1 MKKYKKLIPIIFV
14 ILFVCCTN
22 VSDTIFERITDGNSR
37 GIEEISEEK
46 ETAETPKEIFEI
58 IPSLFSI
65 SGNSSNPFFVSRFL
79 SGRVA
84 SSLFHF
90 EKVPFWGI
98 PEFIEPFFSTLLA
111 KQKNVES
118 VIEES
123 TTFFPV
129 DDVSAYSAEVS
140 LDKENTTYK
149 GLTTLETNTD
159 ASLSFSLNGE
169 SFEEYTEPIEI
180 TEPTVITVKTEG
192 KNTPKFLL
200 SSTFSYTIEK
210 NP

>member
-14 ILFVCCTN
+14 ILIVCCTN

-65 SGNSSNPFFVSRFL
+65 SGNSSNPFMSSRFV
-79 SGRVA
+79 SGRVEH
-84 SSLFHF
+84 SLFHI
-90 EKVPFWGI
+90 EKVQFWDI

-123 TTFFPV
+123 ITFFPV
-129 DDVSAYSAEVS
+129 DDVSVYSSEIS
-140 LDKENTTYK
+140 LDKENTTSK
-149 GLTTLETNTD
+149 GLITLETNTN

-180 TEPTVITVKTEG
+180 TEPTVITVKAEG
-192 KNTPKFLL
+192 KNSPKFLL

-210 NP
+210 DP

>member
-65 SGNSSNPFFVSRFL
+65 SGNSSNPFMSSRFV
-79 SGRVA
+79 SGRVEH
-84 SSLFHF
+84 SLFHI
-90 EKVPFWGI
+90 EKVQFWDI

-123 TTFFPV
+123 ITFFPV
-129 DDVSAYSAEVS
+129 DDVSVYSSEIS
-140 LDKENTTYK
+140 LDKENTTSK
-149 GLTTLETNTD
+149 GLITLETNTN

-180 TEPTVITVKTEG
+180 TEPTVITVKAEG
-192 KNTPKFLL
+192 KNSPKFLL

-210 NP
+210 DP

>member
-14 ILFVCCTN
+14 ILIVCCTN

-65 SGNSSNPFFVSRFL
+65 SGNSSNPFMSSRFV

-84 SSLFHF
+84 PSLFHI
-90 EKVPFWGI
+90 EKVQFWDI

-123 TTFFPV
+123 ITFFPV
-129 DDVSAYSAEVS
+129 DDVSVYSSEIS
-140 LDKENTTYK
+140 LDKENTTSK
-149 GLTTLETNTD
+149 GLITLETNTD

-180 TEPTVITVKTEG
+180 TEPTVITVKAEE

-210 NP
+210 DP

>member
-1 MKKYKKLIPIIFV
+1 MKKYKNLIPIFFV

-46 ETAETPKEIFEI
+46 ETTETSKDIYEI

-65 SGNSSNPFFVSRFL
+65 SGNSSNPFMSSRFV

-84 SSLFHF
+84 PSLFHI
-90 EKVPFWGI
+90 EKVPFWDI
-98 PEFIEPFFSTLLA
+98 QEFIEPFFSALLA
-111 KQKNVES
+111 KQKNVENS
-118 VIEES
+118 IEEGA
-123 TTFFPV
+123 TYFPV
-129 DDVSAYSAEVS
+129 DDVSVYSSEAS
-140 LDKENTTYK
+140 LENTTSK
-149 GLTTLETNTD
+149 GLITLETNTD

-169 SFEEYTEPIEI
+169 SFEEYTEPIVI

-210 NP
+210 DP

>member
-1 MKKYKKLIPIIFV
+1 MKKYKNLIPIFFV

-46 ETAETPKEIFEI
+46 ETTETSKDIYGI

-65 SGNSSNPFFVSRFL
+65 SGNSSNPFMSSRFV

-84 SSLFHF
+84 PSLFHI
-90 EKVPFWGI
+90 EKVPFWDI
-98 PEFIEPFFSTLLA
+98 PEFIEPFFSALLA
-111 KQKNVES
+111 KQKNVENS
-118 VIEES
+118 IEEGA
-123 TTFFPV
+123 TYFPV
-129 DDVSAYSAEVS
+129 DDVSVYSSEAS
-140 LDKENTTYK
+140 LENTTSK
-149 GLTTLETNTD
+149 RLITLETNTD
-159 ASLSFSLNGE
+159 VSLSFSLNGE
-169 SFEEYTEPIEI
+169 SFEEYTEPIVI

-210 NP
+210 DP

>member
-14 ILFVCCTN
+14 ILIVCCTN

-65 SGNSSNPFFVSRFL
+65 SGNSSNPFMSSRFV

-84 SSLFHF
+84 PSLFHI
-90 EKVPFWGI
+90 EKVPFWDI
-98 PEFIEPFFSTLLA
+98 PEFIEPFFSALLA
-111 KQKNVES
+111 KQKNVENS
-118 VIEES
+118 IEEGA
-123 TTFFPV
+123 TYFPV
-129 DDVSAYSAEVS
+129 DDVSVYSSEAS
-140 LDKENTTYK
+140 LENTTSK
-149 GLTTLETNTD
+149 GLITLETNTD

-192 KNTPKFLL
+192 KNSPKFLL

-210 NP
+210 DP

>member
-1 MKKYKKLIPIIFV
+1 MKKYKNLIPIFFV

-46 ETAETPKEIFEI
+46 ETTETSKDIYGI

-65 SGNSSNPFFVSRFL
+65 SGNSSNPFMSSRFV

-84 SSLFHF
+84 PSLFHI
-90 EKVPFWGI
+90 EKVPFWDI
-98 PEFIEPFFSTLLA
+98 QEFIEPFFSALLA
-111 KQKNVES
+111 KQKNVENS
-118 VIEES
+118 IEEGA
-123 TTFFPV
+123 TYFPV
-129 DDVSAYSAEVS
+129 DDVSVYSSEAS
-140 LDKENTTYK
+140 LENTTSK
-149 GLTTLETNTD
+149 GLITLETNTD
-159 ASLSFSLNGE
+159 VSLSFSLNGE
-169 SFEEYTEPIEI
+169 SFEEYTEPIVI

-210 NP
+210 DP

>member
-65 SGNSSNPFFVSRFL
+65 SGNSSNPFMSSRFV
-79 SGRVA
+79 SGRVEH
-84 SSLFHF
+84 SLFHI
-90 EKVPFWGI
+90 EKVQFWDI

-123 TTFFPV
+123 ITFFPV
-129 DDVSAYSAEVS
+129 DDVSVYSSEIS
-140 LDKENTTYK
+140 LDKENTTSK
-149 GLTTLETNTD
+149 GLITLESNTD

-180 TEPTVITVKTEG
+180 TEPTVITVKAEG
-192 KNTPKFLL
+192 KNSPKFLL

-210 NP
+210 DP

>member
-1 MKKYKKLIPIIFV
+1 MKKYKNLIPIFFV

-65 SGNSSNPFFVSRFL
+65 SGNSSNPFMSSRFV

-84 SSLFHF
+84 PSLFHI
-90 EKVPFWGI
+90 EKVPFWDI
-98 PEFIEPFFSTLLA
+98 PEFIEPFFSALLA
-111 KQKNVES
+111 KQKNVENS
-118 VIEES
+118 IEEGA
-123 TTFFPV
+123 TYFPV
-129 DDVSAYSAEVS
+129 DDVSVYSSEAS
-140 LDKENTTYK
+140 LENTTSK
-149 GLTTLETNTD
+149 GLITLETNTD

-180 TEPTVITVKTEG
+180 TEPTVITVKAEE

-210 NP
+210 DP

>member
-1 MKKYKKLIPIIFV
+1 MKKYKNLIPIFFV

-65 SGNSSNPFFVSRFL
+65 SGNSSNPFMSSRFV

-84 SSLFHF
+84 PSLFHI
-90 EKVPFWGI
+90 EKVPFWDI
-98 PEFIEPFFSTLLA
+98 QEFIEPFFSALLA
-111 KQKNVES
+111 KQKNVENS
-118 VIEES
+118 IEEGA
-123 TTFFPV
+123 TYFPV
-129 DDVSAYSAEVS
+129 DDVSVYSSEAS
-140 LDKENTTYK
+140 LENTTSK
-149 GLTTLETNTD
+149 GLITLETNTD

-180 TEPTVITVKTEG
+180 TEPTVITVKAEE

-210 NP
+210 DP

>member
-1 MKKYKKLIPIIFV
+1 MKKYKNLIPIFFV

-22 VSDTIFERITDGNSR
+22 VSDTIVERITDDNSR

-65 SGNSSNPFFVSRFL
+65 SGNSSNPFMSSRFV
-79 SGRVA
+79 SGRVEH
-84 SSLFHF
+84 SLFHI
-90 EKVPFWGI
+90 EKVQFWDI

-123 TTFFPV
+123 ITFFPV
-129 DDVSAYSAEVS
+129 DDVSVYSSEIS
-140 LDKENTTYK
+140 LDKENTTSK
-149 GLTTLETNTD
+149 GLITLETNTD

-180 TEPTVITVKTEG
+180 TEPTVITVKAEE

-210 NP
+210 DP

>member
-1 MKKYKKLIPIIFV
+1 MKKYKNLIPIFFV

-46 ETAETPKEIFEI
+46 ETTETSKDIYEI

-65 SGNSSNPFFVSRFL
+65 SGNSSNPFMSSRFV

-84 SSLFHF
+84 PSLFHI
-90 EKVPFWGI
+90 EKVPFWDI
-98 PEFIEPFFSTLLA
+98 PEFIEPFFSALLA
-111 KQKNVES
+111 KQKNVENS
-118 VIEES
+118 IEEGA
-123 TTFFPV
+123 TYFPV
-129 DDVSAYSAEVS
+129 DDVSVYSSEAS
-140 LDKENTTYK
+140 LENTTSK
-149 GLTTLETNTD
+149 GLITLETNTD
-159 ASLSFSLNGE
+159 VSLSFSLNGE
-169 SFEEYTEPIEI
+169 SFEEYTEPIVI

-210 NP
+210 DP

>member
-1 MKKYKKLIPIIFV
+1 MKKYKNLIPIFFV
-14 ILFVCCTN
+14 ILIVCCTN

-46 ETAETPKEIFEI
+46 ETAETSKDIYEI

-65 SGNSSNPFFVSRFL
+65 SGSSSNPFMSSRFVS
-79 SGRVA
+79 GHVED
-84 SSLFHF
+84 SLFHI
-90 EKVPFWGI
+90 EKVPFWDI
-98 PEFIEPFFSTLLA
+98 PEFIEPFFSALLA
-111 KQKNVES
+111 KQKNVENS
-118 VIEES
+118 IEEGA
-123 TTFFPV
+123 TYFPV
-129 DDVSAYSAEVS
+129 DDVSVYSSEAS
-140 LDKENTTYK
+140 LENTTSK
-149 GLTTLETNTD
+149 GLITLETNTD

-169 SFEEYTEPIEI
+169 SFEEYTEPIVI

-210 NP
+210 DP

>member
-1 MKKYKKLIPIIFV
+1 MKKYKNLIPIFFV

-46 ETAETPKEIFEI
+46 ETTETSKDIYGI

-65 SGNSSNPFFVSRFL
+65 SGNSSNPFMSSRFV

-84 SSLFHF
+84 PSLFHI
-90 EKVPFWGI
+90 EKVPFWDI
-98 PEFIEPFFSTLLA
+98 PEFIEPFFSALLA
-111 KQKNVES
+111 KQKNVENS
-118 VIEES
+118 IEEGA
-123 TTFFPV
+123 TYFPV
-129 DDVSAYSAEVS
+129 DDVSVYSSEAS
-140 LDKENTTYK
+140 LENTTSK
-149 GLTTLETNTD
+149 RLITLETNTD
-159 ASLSFSLNGE
+159 VSLSFSLNGE
-169 SFEEYTEPIEI
+169 SFEEYTEPIVI

>member
-14 ILFVCCTN
+14 ILIVCCTN

-65 SGNSSNPFFVSRFL
+65 SGNSSNPFMSSRFV

-84 SSLFHF
+84 PSLFHI
-90 EKVPFWGI
+90 EKVPFWDI
-98 PEFIEPFFSTLLA
+98 PEFIEPFFSALLA
-111 KQKNVES
+111 KQKNVENS
-118 VIEES
+118 IEEGA
-123 TTFFPV
+123 TYFPV
-129 DDVSAYSAEVS
+129 DDVSVYSSEAS
-140 LDKENTTYK
+140 LENTTSK
-149 GLTTLETNTD
+149 GLITLETNTD
-159 ASLSFSLNGE
+159 VSLSFSLNGE
-169 SFEEYTEPIEI
+169 SFEEYTEPIVI

>member
-1 MKKYKKLIPIIFV
+1 MNKYKKLIPIIFV
-14 ILFVCCTN
+14 ILIVCCTN

-46 ETAETPKEIFEI
+46 ETAETSKDIYEI

-65 SGNSSNPFFVSRFL
+65 SGSSSNPFMSSRFVS
-79 SGRVA
+79 GHVED
-84 SSLFHF
+84 SLFHI
-90 EKVPFWGI
+90 EKVPFWDI
-98 PEFIEPFFSTLLA
+98 PEFIEPFFSALLA
-111 KQKNVES
+111 KQKNVENS
-118 VIEES
+118 IEEGA
-123 TTFFPV
+123 TYFPV
-129 DDVSAYSAEVS
+129 DDVSVYSSEAS
-140 LDKENTTYK
+140 LENTTSK
-149 GLTTLETNTD
+149 GLITLETNTD

-210 NP
+210 DP

>member
-1 MKKYKKLIPIIFV
+1 MKKYKNLIPIFFV

-22 VSDTIFERITDGNSR
+22 VSDTIFERITDDNSR

-46 ETAETPKEIFEI
+46 ETTETSKDIYGI

-65 SGNSSNPFFVSRFL
+65 SGNSSNPFMSSRFV

-84 SSLFHF
+84 PSLFHI
-90 EKVPFWGI
+90 EKVPFWDI
-98 PEFIEPFFSTLLA
+98 QEFIEPFFSALLA
-111 KQKNVES
+111 KQKNVENS
-118 VIEES
+118 IEEGA
-123 TTFFPV
+123 TYFPV
-129 DDVSAYSAEVS
+129 DDVSVYSSEAS
-140 LDKENTTYK
+140 LENTTSK
-149 GLTTLETNTD
+149 GLITLETNTD

-180 TEPTVITVKTEG
+180 TEPTVITVKAEE

-210 NP
+210 DP

>member
-1 MKKYKKLIPIIFV
+1 MKKYKNLIPIFFV

-79 SGRVA
+79 SRRVA
-84 SSLFHF
+84 PSLFHI
-90 EKVPFWGI
+90 EKVPFWDI
-98 PEFIEPFFSTLLA
+98 PEFIEPFFSALLA
-111 KQKNVES
+111 KQKNVENS
-118 VIEES
+118 IEEGA
-123 TTFFPV
+123 TYFPV
-129 DDVSAYSAEVS
+129 DDVSVYSSEAS
-140 LDKENTTYK
+140 LENTTSK
-149 GLTTLETNTD
+149 GLITLETNTD
-159 ASLSFSLNGE
+159 VSLSFSLNGE
-169 SFEEYTEPIEI
+169 SFEEYTEPIVI

>member
-65 SGNSSNPFFVSRFL
+65 SGNSSNPFMSSRFV

-84 SSLFHF
+84 PSLFHI
-90 EKVPFWGI
+90 EKVPFWDI
-98 PEFIEPFFSTLLA
+98 QEFIEPFFSALLA
-111 KQKNVES
+111 KQKNVENS
-118 VIEES
+118 IEEGA
-123 TTFFPV
+123 TYFPV
-129 DDVSAYSAEVS
+129 DDVSVYSSEAS
-140 LDKENTTYK
+140 LENTTSK
-149 GLTTLETNTD
+149 GLITLETNTD

-169 SFEEYTEPIEI
+169 SFEEYTEPIVI

-210 NP
+210 DP

>member
-1 MKKYKKLIPIIFV
+1 MKKYKNLIPIFFV

-46 ETAETPKEIFEI
+46 ETAETSKDIYEI

-65 SGNSSNPFFVSRFL
+65 SGNSSNPFMSSRFV

-84 SSLFHF
+84 PSLFHI
-90 EKVPFWGI
+90 EKVPFWDI
-98 PEFIEPFFSTLLA
+98 PEFIEPFFSALLA
-111 KQKNVES
+111 KQKNVENS
-118 VIEES
+118 IEEGA
-123 TTFFPV
+123 TYFPV
-129 DDVSAYSAEVS
+129 DDVSVYSSEAS
-140 LDKENTTYK
+140 LENTTSK
-149 GLTTLETNTD
+149 GLITLETNTD
-159 ASLSFSLNGE
+159 VSLSFSLNGE
-169 SFEEYTEPIEI
+169 SFEEYTEPIVI

-192 KNTPKFLL
+192 NNTPKFLL

>member
-14 ILFVCCTN
+14 ILIVCCTN

-46 ETAETPKEIFEI
+46 ETTETSKDIYGI

-65 SGNSSNPFFVSRFL
+65 SGNSSNPFMSSRFV

-84 SSLFHF
+84 PSLFHI
-90 EKVPFWGI
+90 EKVPFWDI
-98 PEFIEPFFSTLLA
+98 QEFIEPFFSALLA
-111 KQKNVES
+111 KQKNVENS
-118 VIEES
+118 IEEGA
-123 TTFFPV
+123 TYFPV
-129 DDVSAYSAEVS
+129 DDVSVYSSEAS
-140 LDKENTTYK
+140 LENTTSK
-149 GLTTLETNTD
+149 GLIALETNTD

-180 TEPTVITVKTEG
+180 TEPTVITVKAEE

-210 NP
+210 DP

>member
-14 ILFVCCTN
+14 ILIVCCTN

-65 SGNSSNPFFVSRFL
+65 SGNSSNPFMSSRFV
-79 SGRVA
+79 SGRVEH
-84 SSLFHF
+84 SLFHI
-90 EKVPFWGI
+90 EKVQFWDI

-123 TTFFPV
+123 ITFFPV
-129 DDVSAYSAEVS
+129 DDVSVYSSEIS
-140 LDKENTTYK
+140 LDKENTT
-149 GLTTLETNTD
+149 
-159 ASLSFSLNGE
+159 
-169 SFEEYTEPIEI
+169 
-180 TEPTVITVKTEG
+180 
-192 KNTPKFLL
+192 
-200 SSTFSYTIEK
+200 
-210 NP
+210 

>member
-14 ILFVCCTN
+14 ILIVCCTN
-22 VSDTIFERITDGNSR
+22 VSDTIFERITDSNSR

-65 SGNSSNPFFVSRFL
+65 SGNSSNPFMSSRFV

-84 SSLFHF
+84 PSLFHI
-90 EKVPFWGI
+90 EKVPFWDI
-98 PEFIEPFFSTLLA
+98 PEFIEPFFSALLA
-111 KQKNVES
+111 KQKNVENS
-118 VIEES
+118 IEEGA
-123 TTFFPV
+123 TYFPV
-129 DDVSAYSAEVS
+129 DDVSVYSSEAS
-140 LDKENTTYK
+140 LENTTSK
-149 GLTTLETNTD
+149 GLITLETNTD
-159 ASLSFSLNGE
+159 VSLSFSLNGE
-169 SFEEYTEPIEI
+169 SFEEYTEPIVI

-210 NP
+210 DP

>member
-1 MKKYKKLIPIIFV
+1 MKKYKNLIPIFFV

-46 ETAETPKEIFEI
+46 ETAETSKDIYEI

-65 SGNSSNPFFVSRFL
+65 SGNSSNPFMSSRFV

-84 SSLFHF
+84 PSLFHI
-90 EKVPFWGI
+90 EKVPFWDI
-98 PEFIEPFFSTLLA
+98 PEFIEPFFSALLA
-111 KQKNVES
+111 KQKNVENS
-118 VIEES
+118 IEEGA
-123 TTFFPV
+123 TYFPV
-129 DDVSAYSAEVS
+129 DDVSVYSSEAS
-140 LDKENTTYK
+140 LENTTSK
-149 GLTTLETNTD
+149 GLITLETNTD
-159 ASLSFSLNGE
+159 VSLSFSLNGE
-169 SFEEYTEPIEI
+169 SFEEYTEPIVI

>member
-1 MKKYKKLIPIIFV
+1 MKKYKNLIPIF
-14 ILFVCCTN
+14 FVCCTN

-46 ETAETPKEIFEI
+46 ETTETSKDIYGI

-65 SGNSSNPFFVSRFL
+65 SGNSSNPFMSSRFV

-84 SSLFHF
+84 PSLFHI
-90 EKVPFWGI
+90 EKVPFWDI
-98 PEFIEPFFSTLLA
+98 PEFIEPFFSALLA
-111 KQKNVES
+111 KQKNVENS
-118 VIEES
+118 IEEGA
-123 TTFFPV
+123 TYFPV
-129 DDVSAYSAEVS
+129 DDVSVYSSEAS
-140 LDKENTTYK
+140 LENTTSK
-149 GLTTLETNTD
+149 GLITLETNTD

-169 SFEEYTEPIEI
+169 SFEEYTEPIVI

-210 NP
+210 DP

>member
-65 SGNSSNPFFVSRFL
+65 SGNSSNPFMSSRFV
-79 SGRVA
+79 SGRVEH
-84 SSLFHF
+84 SLFHI
-90 EKVPFWGI
+90 EKVQFWDI

-123 TTFFPV
+123 ITFFPV
-129 DDVSAYSAEVS
+129 DDVSVYSSEIS
-140 LDKENTTYK
+140 LDKENTTSK
-149 GLTTLETNTD
+149 GLITLETNTD

-180 TEPTVITVKTEG
+180 TEPTVITVKAEG
-192 KNTPKFLL
+192 KNSPKFLL

-210 NP
+210 DP

>member
-1 MKKYKKLIPIIFV
+1 MKKYKKLIPIFFV

-65 SGNSSNPFFVSRFL
+65 SGNSSNPFMSSRFV
-79 SGRVA
+79 SGRVEH
-84 SSLFHF
+84 SLFHI
-90 EKVPFWGI
+90 EKVQFWDI

-123 TTFFPV
+123 ITFFPV
-129 DDVSAYSAEVS
+129 DDVSVYSSEIS
-140 LDKENTTYK
+140 LDKENTTSK
-149 GLTTLETNTD
+149 GLITLETNTD

-180 TEPTVITVKTEG
+180 TEPTVITVKAEG
-192 KNTPKFLL
+192 KNSPKFLL

-210 NP
+210 DP

>member
-1 MKKYKKLIPIIFV
+1 MKKYKNLIPIFFV

-46 ETAETPKEIFEI
+46 ETAETSKDIYEI

-65 SGNSSNPFFVSRFL
+65 SGNSSNPFMSSRFV

-84 SSLFHF
+84 PSLFHI
-90 EKVPFWGI
+90 EKVPFWDI
-98 PEFIEPFFSTLLA
+98 PEFIEPFFSALLA
-111 KQKNVES
+111 KQKNVENS
-118 VIEES
+118 IEEGA
-123 TTFFPV
+123 TYFPI
-129 DDVSAYSAEVS
+129 DDVSVYSSEAS
-140 LDKENTTYK
+140 LENTTSK
-149 GLTTLETNTD
+149 RLITLETNTD
-159 ASLSFSLNGE
+159 VSLSFSLNGE
-169 SFEEYTEPIEI
+169 SFEEYTEPIVI

>member
-14 ILFVCCTN
+14 ILIVCCTN

-46 ETAETPKEIFEI
+46 ETTETSKDIYEI

-65 SGNSSNPFFVSRFL
+65 SGNSSNPFMSSRFV

-84 SSLFHF
+84 PSLFHI
-90 EKVPFWGI
+90 EKVPFWDI
-98 PEFIEPFFSTLLA
+98 PEFIEPFFSALLA
-111 KQKNVES
+111 KQKNVENS
-118 VIEES
+118 IEEGA
-123 TTFFPV
+123 TYFPV
-129 DDVSAYSAEVS
+129 DDVSVYSSEAS
-140 LDKENTTYK
+140 LENTTSK
-149 GLTTLETNTD
+149 GLITLETNTD
-159 ASLSFSLNGE
+159 VSLSFSLNGE
-169 SFEEYTEPIEI
+169 SFEEYTEPIVI
-180 TEPTVITVKTEG
+180 TEPTVITVKAEE

-210 NP
+210 DP

>member
-65 SGNSSNPFFVSRFL
+65 SGNSSNPFMSSRFV
-79 SGRVA
+79 SGRVEH
-84 SSLFHF
+84 SLFHI
-90 EKVPFWGI
+90 EKVQFWDI

-123 TTFFPV
+123 ITFFPV
-129 DDVSAYSAEVS
+129 DDVSVYSSEIS
-140 LDKENTTYK
+140 LDKENTTSK
-149 GLTTLETNTD
+149 GLITLETNTD

-180 TEPTVITVKTEG
+180 TEPTVITVKAEE

-210 NP
+210 DP

>member
-14 ILFVCCTN
+14 ILIVCCTN

-65 SGNSSNPFFVSRFL
+65 SGNSSNPFMSSRFV

-84 SSLFHF
+84 PSLFHI
-90 EKVPFWGI
+90 EKVPFWDI
-98 PEFIEPFFSTLLA
+98 PEFIEPFFSALLA
-111 KQKNVES
+111 KQKNVENS
-118 VIEES
+118 IEEGA
-123 TTFFPV
+123 TYFPV
-129 DDVSAYSAEVS
+129 DDVSVYSSEAS
-140 LDKENTTYK
+140 LENTTSK
-149 GLTTLETNTD
+149 GLITLETNTD

-169 SFEEYTEPIEI
+169 SFEEYTEPIVI

-210 NP
+210 DP

>member
-14 ILFVCCTN
+14 ILIVCCTN

-46 ETAETPKEIFEI
+46 ETTETSKDIYGI

-65 SGNSSNPFFVSRFL
+65 SGNSSNPFMSSRFV
-79 SGRVA
+79 SGRVEH
-84 SSLFHF
+84 SLFHI
-90 EKVPFWGI
+90 EKVQFWDI

-123 TTFFPV
+123 ITFFPV
-129 DDVSAYSAEVS
+129 DDVSVYSSEIS
-140 LDKENTTYK
+140 LDKENTTSK
-149 GLTTLETNTD
+149 GLITLETNTD

-180 TEPTVITVKTEG
+180 TEPTVITVKAEE

-210 NP
+210 DP

>member
-65 SGNSSNPFFVSRFL
+65 SGNSSNPFMSSRFV

-84 SSLFHF
+84 PSLFHI
-90 EKVPFWGI
+90 EKVPFWDI
-98 PEFIEPFFSTLLA
+98 PEFIEPFFSALLA
-111 KQKNVES
+111 KQKNVENS
-118 VIEES
+118 IEEGA
-123 TTFFPV
+123 TYFPV
-129 DDVSAYSAEVS
+129 DDVSVYSSEAS
-140 LDKENTTYK
+140 LENTTSK
-149 GLTTLETNTD
+149 GLITLETNTD

-169 SFEEYTEPIEI
+169 SFEEYTEPIVI

-210 NP
+210 DP

>member
-14 ILFVCCTN
+14 ILIVCCTN

-46 ETAETPKEIFEI
+46 ETTETSKDIYGI

-65 SGNSSNPFFVSRFL
+65 SGNSSNPFMSSRFV
-79 SGRVA
+79 SGRVEH
-84 SSLFHF
+84 SLFHI
-90 EKVPFWGI
+90 EKVQFWDI

-123 TTFFPV
+123 ITFFPV
-129 DDVSAYSAEVS
+129 DDVSVYSSEIS
-140 LDKENTTYK
+140 LDKENTTSK
-149 GLTTLETNTD
+149 GLITLETNTD

-180 TEPTVITVKTEG
+180 TEPTVITVKAEG
-192 KNTPKFLL
+192 KNSPKFLL

-210 NP
+210 DP

>member
-14 ILFVCCTN
+14 ILIVCCTN

-65 SGNSSNPFFVSRFL
+65 SGNSSNPFMSSRFV
-79 SGRVA
+79 SGRVEH
-84 SSLFHF
+84 SLFHI
-90 EKVPFWGI
+90 EKVQFWDI
-98 PEFIEPFFSTLLA
+98 PDFIEPFFSALLV

-118 VIEES
+118 AIEEGS
-123 TTFFPV
+123 TFFPV
-129 DDVSAYSAEVS
+129 DDVSVYSSEIS
-140 LDKENTTYK
+140 LDKENTTSK
-149 GLTTLETNTD
+149 GLITLETNTD

-180 TEPTVITVKTEG
+180 TEPTVITVKAEE

-210 NP
+210 DP

>member
-14 ILFVCCTN
+14 ILIVCCTN

-65 SGNSSNPFFVSRFL
+65 SGNSSNPFMSSRFV

-84 SSLFHF
+84 PSLFHI
-90 EKVPFWGI
+90 EKVPFWDI
-98 PEFIEPFFSTLLA
+98 PEFIEPFFSALLA
-111 KQKNVES
+111 KQKNVENS
-118 VIEES
+118 IEEGA
-123 TTFFPV
+123 TYFPV
-129 DDVSAYSAEVS
+129 DDVSVYSSEAS
-140 LDKENTTYK
+140 LENTTSK
-149 GLTTLETNTD
+149 GLITLETNTD

-180 TEPTVITVKTEG
+180 TEPTVITVKAEE

-210 NP
+210 DP

>member
-1 MKKYKKLIPIIFV
+1 MKKYKNLIPIFFV

-46 ETAETPKEIFEI
+46 ETTETSKDIYGI

-65 SGNSSNPFFVSRFL
+65 SGNSSNPFMSSRFV

-84 SSLFHF
+84 PSLFHI
-90 EKVPFWGI
+90 EKVPFWDI
-98 PEFIEPFFSTLLA
+98 PEFIEPFFSALLA
-111 KQKNVES
+111 KQKNVENS
-118 VIEES
+118 IEEGA
-123 TTFFPV
+123 TYFPV
-129 DDVSAYSAEVS
+129 DDVSVYSSEAS
-140 LDKENTTYK
+140 LENTTSK
-149 GLTTLETNTD
+149 GLITLETNTD
-159 ASLSFSLNGE
+159 VSLSFSLNGE
-169 SFEEYTEPIEI
+169 SFEEYTEPIVI
-180 TEPTVITVKTEG
+180 TEPTVITVKAEE

-210 NP
+210 DP